1 MSGFKSSSRVQCA
14 LCAIVAGSHHRGG
27 APPPY
32 FVLGAGGEIQGPNIK
47 PLFVCL
53 LAHSRRQAYVIDMIS
68 GGLTVVVLL
77 VVAVLHAIESHW
89 MWSII
94 ALGALGV
101 IGVVAFCAVKHKA
114 RTNAEPADDDDDKSD
129 DKSDDKNNDKSNDKS
144 DDKGGGVGGRTTD
157 EVTRGRNRFGRLD
170 DLDEVR

>member
-1 MSGFKSSSRVQCA
+1 
-14 LCAIVAGSHHRGG
+14 
-27 APPPY
+27 
-32 FVLGAGGEIQGPNIK
+32 
-47 PLFVCL
+47 
-53 LAHSRRQAYVIDMIS
+53 MIS

-101 IGVVAFCAVKHKA
+101 IGVVAFCAVKHKV

-129 DKSDDKNNDKSNDKS
+129 DKSDDKNNDKSDG
-144 DDKGGGVGGRTTD
+144 KGGGVGGGTTD